1 MYTSSASA
9 ARSRHGLGLKRPG
22 GPHLGVR
29 RALAGLGDACL
40 KAWASSLE
48 GRRRAPCRPP
58 WRSIWTRAAQS
69 RQREVRPA
77 QEKLQNEQQIGA
89 GMREMPTLCWVW
101 AQRIAAGNAG
111 LASGQRGVDLPKQL
125 GASCTHPRIPMCR
138 PGAALSCEK
147 ALACLSQDRPTPAA
161 VQMGGEGMRD

>member
-1 MYTSSASA
+1 MPE
-9 ARSRHGLGLKRPG
+9 GLGLIPG
-22 GPHLGVR
+22 GEAQGALQAALEKHLDTR
-29 RALAGLGDACL
+29 RSVTPA
-40 KAWASSLE
+40 
-48 GRRRAPCRPP
+48 
-58 WRSIWTRAAQS
+58 
-69 RQREVRPA
+69 EVRPA

-111 LASGQRGVDLPKQL
+111 LGCAGCASQGHRGVDLPKQL
-125 GASCTHPRIPMCR
+125 GTSCTHPRIPMCR